1 MSIDLSACL
10 WYNKNGKE
18 GGHKM
23 DWMTLVWFGLLVF
36 FLLLEGSTVAM
47 VSVWFAGGALAAM
60 VTTLLTDV
68 LWLQIVVFF
77 LVSTLLLMLL
87 RPLARKLTSTK
98 KTATNVDSVI
108 GKTGVVLEGIDNLAP
123 AGQVKLDAMVWTARS
138 TAGDKIPAG
147 TVVKVDRVE
156 GVKIYVT
163 EV

>member
-1 MSIDLSACL
+1 
-10 WYNKNGKE
+10 
-18 GGHKM
+18 M
-23 DWMTLVWFGLLVF
+23 DWMTLVWFGLLVA
-36 FLLLEGSTVAM
+36 FLIVEGSTAAM

-60 VTTLLTDV
+60 VTTLLTNE
-68 LWLQIVVFF
+68 LWIQILAFF
-77 LVSTLLLMLL
+77 AVSTVLLALL
-87 RPLARKLTSTK
+87 RPFARKLVSAK

-108 GKTGVVLEGIDNLAP
+108 GKTGVVLEDIDNLAP

-138 TAGDKIPAG
+138 TTAEKISAG

>member
-1 MSIDLSACL
+1 MNMMAIIWLA
-10 WYNKNGKE
+10 
-18 GGHKM
+18 
-23 DWMTLVWFGLLVF
+23 LLIVF
-36 FLLLEGSTVAM
+36 VILEAATVQLIST
-47 VSVWFAGGALAAM
+47 WFAVGALAAM

-87 RPLARKLTSTK
+87 RPLARMLTSTK

-108 GKTGVVLEGIDNLAP
+108 GKTGVVLEDIDNLVP